1 MADYSTISRIAKILA
16 RATSP
21 EPNEAKS
28 ALDHAYKRMVRD
40 SVTLADLLTLPEAEL
55 FQDTLV
61 RLVEVI
67 LANQAN
73 LSPPAKR
80 TAYAEYM
87 RLIVAKFS
95 GAGEGAS
102 TSRGRS
108 REDDAREYRER
119 HGYKEEPPKR
129 ENAEAEKQKNDKS
142 FTQKNDKTEK
152 RGKWSSLFKV
162 DHPAPVVEVLTFI
175 WSLFTRG
182 GLIWLF
188 FHEPVVMFRLLG
200 ASILWGMG
208 FAIVIMTVVAFGHI
222 VTNTNPSPPFNF
234 GLRNLFSC
242 LTVLGTIWRYRLFL
256 KNA

>member
-1 MADYSTISRIAKILA
+1 MADYLTISRIAKILA

-55 FQDTLV
+55 FQDALV

-67 LANQAN
+67 LANQTD
-73 LSPPAKR
+73 LSPPARR
-80 TAYAEYM
+80 TAYAKYM

-102 TSRGRS
+102 TSGGGG
-108 REDDAREYRER
+108 REDDAKEYRKR
-119 HGYKEEPPKR
+119 NGYKDPPKQ
-129 ENAEAEKQKNDKS
+129 ENEKTEKPKNDKS
-142 FTQKNDKTEK
+142 FTQKNEKTEEQENRYTLK
-152 RGKWSSLFKV
+152 RGNL
-162 DHPAPVVEVLTFI
+162 API
-175 WSLFTRG
+175 WDSIGALFTRG
-182 GLIWLF
+182 GFIWLF
-188 FHEPVVMFRLLG
+188 FDEPVVMFRLLG

-208 FAIVIMTVVAFGHI
+208 FAIIVMTLVAIGHI

-234 GLRNLFSC
+234 ALRNLFSW
-242 LTVLGTIWRYRLFL
+242 LTVLGAIWRYRMFL
-256 KNA
+256 KRL

>member
-40 SVTLADLLTLPEAEL
+40 SVTLADLLTLPETEL
-55 FQDTLV
+55 FQDAIV
-61 RLVEVI
+61 RLVDVI
-67 LANQAN
+67 LANQTD
-73 LSPPAKR
+73 LSPSAKR
-80 TAYAEYM
+80 LAYAEYM

-108 REDDAREYRER
+108 REDDARDYRER
-119 HGYKEEPPKR
+119 HGYKEESTKQ
-129 ENAEAEKQKNDKS
+129 ENDTS
-142 FTQKNDKTEK
+142 FTQKNEKTE
-152 RGKWSSLFKV
+152 RQRNIFSFNWVRLPAFVVSTWRIMRPLF
-162 DHPAPVVEVLTFI
+162 
-175 WSLFTRG
+175 SQG

-208 FAIVIMTVVAFGHI
+208 FAIVIMTVVAIGHI
-222 VTNTNPSPPFNF
+222 VTNTNPIPSFDF
-234 GLRNLFSC
+234 ALKSLFSW
-242 LTVLGTIWRYRLFL
+242 LTAVGAIWRYRLFL
-256 KNA
+256 KTL

>member
-55 FQDTLV
+55 FQDALV

-67 LANQAN
+67 LANQTD
-73 LSPPAKR
+73 LSPSAR
-80 TAYAEYM
+80 RLAYAEYM

-102 TSRGRS
+102 TSRGRN
-108 REDDAREYRER
+108 REDEAKDYRER
-119 HGYKEEPPKR
+119 HGYREEPPKQ
-129 ENAEAEKQKNDKS
+129 EQKNDKS
-142 FTQKNDKTEK
+142 FSQKNEKTEK
-152 RGKWSSLFKV
+152 QENNFSFNWLKPPAFVVSTWRVIRPLF
-162 DHPAPVVEVLTFI
+162 
-175 WSLFTRG
+175 SRG

-188 FHEPVVMFRLLG
+188 FHEPVAMFRLLG

-208 FAIVIMTVVAFGHI
+208 FAIVIMTVVAIGHI
-222 VTNTNPSPPFNF
+222 VTNTNPSPSFDF
-234 GLRNLFSC
+234 ALKSLFSW
-242 LTVLGTIWRYRLFL
+242 LTTLGTLWRMRLFL
-256 KNA
+256 KSAR